1 MNCKQTRASSVTDP
15 RTRRRLERD
24 NNRPPTPP
32 PPLPPPAVAIDTTP
46 PSFTCDNCGKVIL
59 STADHII
66 IRPCT
71 HTLCT
76 FCAFNSHV
84 QRGIAHHTCPVTVC
98 NRITDEEGSEVSA
111 RRAVVHFENQ
121 LKVCEAFD
129 MVDGIATAKSNIAI
143 AKSKYKSGNSGELL
157 KTSRELYDWCVA
169 THGVGNEYTILAGNT
184 YALELA
190 KESRWRESRELLMK
204 STRFTPQYNKG
215 N

>member
-1 MNCKQTRASSVTDP
+1 MLQPVQKREDGVTANV
-15 RTRRRLERD
+15 L
-24 NNRPPTPP
+24 
-32 PPLPPPAVAIDTTP
+32 LSLIDGMKNDALLT
-46 PSFTCDNCGKVIL
+46 IL
-59 STADHII
+59 YSQFEADAHN
-66 IRPCT
+66 
-71 HTLCT
+71 TL
-76 FCAFNSHV
+76 S
-84 QRGIAHHTCPVTVC
+84 Q
-98 NRITDEEGSEVSA
+98 ITDEEGSEESA

-184 YALELA
+184 NALELA